1 LFTVGPYRESRYVTV
16 RDKEK
21 HLEVGL
27 CALAWMLFL
36 SIACSPVSFV
46 IKRHGTR
53 ARIALIVALLAVLVE
68 PLAASGEL
76 TVQYEDAVRVE
87 IASSAVA
94 EFPSP
99 ATAAVFVDAVKLA
112 ISRGLPTGRG
122 DVEIPGQVQGSEALA
137 HKLSARRA
145 MENQRR
151 IAEEREQRI
160 RDFERVQAEEARQ
173 AAARAALRQE
183 AARQEEAR
191 REAEAQRVRA
201 AQRAELSEGTVAG
214 VRRLL
219 AAVERRGSPAAKMPL
234 LSAPADDES
243 ELVKFR
249 QEVAY
254 AYRN

>member
-1 LFTVGPYRESRYVTV
+1 MERVAEYAGEAHSDR
-16 RDKEK
+16 
-21 HLEVGL
+21 
-27 CALAWMLFL
+27 
-36 SIACSPVSFV
+36 PVSA
-46 IKRHGTR
+46 HEWLAR
-53 ARIALIVALLAVLVE
+53 ACRTANDLLDDAARQLLAVLVE

-160 RDFERVQAEEARQ
+160 RDFERVQAEEARICRK
-173 AAARAALRQE
+173 ARCSTCERYGKKDSFRLHDFYDYDPNKT
-183 AARQEEAR
+183 
-191 REAEAQRVRA
+191 
-201 AQRAELSEGTVAG
+201 GT
-214 VRRLL
+214 
-219 AAVERRGSPAAKMPL
+219 K
-234 LSAPADDES
+234 ADDLHWLERHS
-243 ELVKFR
+243 KERLKTYEERGYLVKI
-249 QEVAY
+249 Q
-254 AYRN
+254 

>member
-1 LFTVGPYRESRYVTV
+1 MERVAEYAGEAHSDR
-16 RDKEK
+16 
-21 HLEVGL
+21 
-27 CALAWMLFL
+27 
-36 SIACSPVSFV
+36 PVSA
-46 IKRHGTR
+46 HEWLAR
-53 ARIALIVALLAVLVE
+53 ACRTANDLLDDAARQLLAVLVE